1 MIPHEQAAQLPVKT
15 AAIPEEPGY
24 YVVGLDV
31 FHQLHCL
38 V

>member
-1 MIPHEQAAQLPVKT
+1 MIPMEQAAKLPVKT
-15 AAIPEEPGY
+15 TPIPEAPGY